1 MFDAGKSTKEIALQS
16 TKCQTQGVYPPE
28 SHVPSLTMDV
38 FDLEQPL
45 QLQASFKPTDG
56 RERTI
61 SRFLKSSSIASQERC
76 PDTS

>member
-1 MFDAGKSTKEIALQS
+1 MPERAPKKFLCNQPSAKPKVCIHLKAMFQS
-16 TKCQTQGVYPPE
+16 YNGY
-28 SHVPSLTMDV
+28 
-38 FDLEQPL
+38 DLEQPL